1 MTPINKSPWDDNG
14 YDVSDHEAIE
24 PAFGT
29 ISDLKELVNKAK
41 KFDIDIMFDCVL
53 NHVSTQNE
61 TFIKAINGDKKAQK
75 HFIFR
80 SGKKNNEP
88 PSKLDSV
95 FGGSAWEYVPKIN
108 KYYLHIFAKS
118 QADVNWENPAT
129 RKKMISHV
137 LFWQKL
143 GIKMF
148 RYNSIDHISKSD
160 LTKNCNDYD
169 CTIYTNGQKVHKY
182 LQEIKDACAN
192 KEDVVFHFGE
202 ITSKNID
209 ELIKNGR
216 NDFDG
221 VFIAPQFCSD
231 KINRSKWTH
240 DINYFIKLKRDLDEI
255 LTKLLNANILPV
267 ISFENHDESRAN
279 SRFGDDKEFRK
290 ECSTMLL
297 ATQIMLPGIP
307 CIYQGQEIGMTND
320 DFDELDM
327 FEDVANIDF
336 VNKLSEKG
344 ASKKDIL
351 NILNRFARDKA
362 RTAMQWDS
370 SKNAGFSKFD
380 EKFEIQ
386 SSGFVKKFNAD
397 WKLVLKP
404 VLDEENIK
412 KTKDALDDLKFEIDE
427 RLSKLKFLYDAN
439 IPMKKVGQ
447 SEIVDDEKISN
458 NLMDVMEDLTEKDE
472 IKSTLSGSGYFF
484 RVTLKKFAVLKKNF
498 NDSKKQIQTLYDVK
512 LKKAKDDYPEVGK
525 DGKISQS
532 KLKSY
537 QNNVSELEDKK
548 ESSLSDLKTKYMES
562 RAKLVANA
570 EEAIRAIN
578 TLASSISSNQN
589 KLRRA
594 EDFMNSLGKGSYS
607 KDVCDAWKESF
618 LSLLSEEDNVVQ
630 KRVPEPKRESDK
642 SYRLNGKLSFNFNN
656 KDYFYT
662 MNLLIVVR

>member
-1 MTPINKSPWDDNG
+1 MQNTMSNIENDHDYTSDSDKSDKHKVISDFNVISRRKNNQKRIIYQILVRSYYDSNGDGIGDLKGVISKLPYLKSLGVNVIWMTPINKSPWDDNG

-88 PSKLDSV
+88 PSKLNSV

-160 LTKNCNDYD
+160 LTKNCDDYD

-380 EKFEIQ
+380 ENQTRNVTGLLQPPKVNKNYREIN
-386 SSGFVKKFNAD
+386 VKN
-397 WKLVLKP
+397 
-404 VLDEENIK
+404 
-412 KTKDALDDLKFEIDE
+412 DLKSDFSIIRFMQELIKIRKNYKEITYGNYQM
-427 RLSKLKFLYDAN
+427 LLKEDTELFAFIRKY
-439 IPMKKVGQ
+439 GEH
-447 SEIVDDEKISN
+447 EILTISN
-458 NLMDVMEDLTEKDE
+458 FSSDSVKVPLTVNNYKLL
-472 IKSTLSGSGYFF
+472 LSNY
-484 RVTLKKFAVLKKNF
+484 V
-498 NDSKKQIQTLYDVK
+498 DVK
-512 LKKAKDDYPEVGK
+512 LRKNMA
-525 DGKISQS
+525 
-532 KLKSY
+532 LKPY
-537 QNNVSELEDKK
+537 Q
-548 ESSLSDLKTKYMES
+548 
-562 RAKLVANA
+562 
-570 EEAIRAIN
+570 
-578 TLASSISSNQN
+578 TLI
-589 KLRRA
+589 L
-594 EDFMNSLGKGSYS
+594 
-607 KDVCDAWKESF
+607 
-618 LSLLSEEDNVVQ
+618 
-630 KRVPEPKRESDK
+630 
-642 SYRLNGKLSFNFNN
+642 YR
-656 KDYFYT
+656 
-662 MNLLIVVR
+662 

>member
-1 MTPINKSPWDDNG
+1 MQNTMSNTENDHDYTSDSDKSDKHKVISDFNVISRRKNNQKRIIYQILVRSYYDSNGDGIGDLKGVISKLPYLKSLGVNVIWMTPINKSPWDDNG

-88 PSKLDSV
+88 PSKLNSV

-160 LTKNCNDYD
+160 LTKNCDDYD

-380 EKFEIQ
+380 ENQTRNVTGLLQPPKVNKNYREIN
-386 SSGFVKKFNAD
+386 VKN
-397 WKLVLKP
+397 
-404 VLDEENIK
+404 
-412 KTKDALDDLKFEIDE
+412 DLKSDFSIIRFMQELIKIRKNYKEITYGNYQM
-427 RLSKLKFLYDAN
+427 LLKEDTELFAFVRKY
-439 IPMKKVGQ
+439 GEH
-447 SEIVDDEKISN
+447 EILTISN
-458 NLMDVMEDLTEKDE
+458 FSSDSVKVPLTVNNYKLL
-472 IKSTLSGSGYFF
+472 LSNY
-484 RVTLKKFAVLKKNF
+484 V
-498 NDSKKQIQTLYDVK
+498 DVK
-512 LKKAKDDYPEVGK
+512 LRKNMA
-525 DGKISQS
+525 
-532 KLKSY
+532 LKPY
-537 QNNVSELEDKK
+537 Q
-548 ESSLSDLKTKYMES
+548 
-562 RAKLVANA
+562 
-570 EEAIRAIN
+570 
-578 TLASSISSNQN
+578 TLI
-589 KLRRA
+589 L
-594 EDFMNSLGKGSYS
+594 
-607 KDVCDAWKESF
+607 
-618 LSLLSEEDNVVQ
+618 
-630 KRVPEPKRESDK
+630 
-642 SYRLNGKLSFNFNN
+642 YR
-656 KDYFYT
+656 
-662 MNLLIVVR
+662 

>member
-1 MTPINKSPWDDNG
+1 MQNTMSNTENDHDYTSDSDKSDKHKVISDFNVISRRKNNQKRIIYQILVRSYYDSNGDGIGDLKGVISKLPYLKSLGVNVIWMTPINKSPWDDNG

-29 ISDLKELVNKAK
+29 ISDLKELINKAK

-160 LTKNCNDYD
+160 LTKNCDDYD

-380 EKFEIQ
+380 ENQTRNVTGLLQPPKVNKNYKEIN
-386 SSGFVKKFNAD
+386 VKN
-397 WKLVLKP
+397 
-404 VLDEENIK
+404 
-412 KTKDALDDLKFEIDE
+412 DLKSDFSIIRFMQELIKIRKNYKEITYGNYQM
-427 RLSKLKFLYDAN
+427 LLKEDTELFAFVRKY
-439 IPMKKVGQ
+439 GEH
-447 SEIVDDEKISN
+447 EILTISN
-458 NLMDVMEDLTEKDE
+458 FSSDSVKVPLTVNNYKLL
-472 IKSTLSGSGYFF
+472 LSNHG
-484 RVTLKKFAVLKKNF
+484 
-498 NDSKKQIQTLYDVK
+498 DVK
-512 LKKAKDDYPEVGK
+512 LRKNMA
-525 DGKISQS
+525 
-532 KLKSY
+532 LKPY
-537 QNNVSELEDKK
+537 Q
-548 ESSLSDLKTKYMES
+548 
-562 RAKLVANA
+562 
-570 EEAIRAIN
+570 
-578 TLASSISSNQN
+578 TLI
-589 KLRRA
+589 L
-594 EDFMNSLGKGSYS
+594 
-607 KDVCDAWKESF
+607 
-618 LSLLSEEDNVVQ
+618 
-630 KRVPEPKRESDK
+630 
-642 SYRLNGKLSFNFNN
+642 YR
-656 KDYFYT
+656 
-662 MNLLIVVR
+662 

>member
-1 MTPINKSPWDDNG
+1 MQNTMSNTENDHDYTSDSDKSDKHKVISDFNVISRRKNNQKRIIYQILVRSYYDSNGDGIGDLKGVISKLPYLKSLGVNVIWMTPINKSPWDDNG

-160 LTKNCNDYD
+160 LTKNCDDYD

-192 KEDVVFHFGE
+192 TEDVVFHFGE

-380 EKFEIQ
+380 ENQTRNVTGLLQPPKVNKNYKEIN
-386 SSGFVKKFNAD
+386 VKN
-397 WKLVLKP
+397 
-404 VLDEENIK
+404 
-412 KTKDALDDLKFEIDE
+412 DLKSDFSIIRFMQELIKIRKNYKEITYGNYQM
-427 RLSKLKFLYDAN
+427 LLKEDTELFAFVRKY
-439 IPMKKVGQ
+439 GEH
-447 SEIVDDEKISN
+447 EILTISN
-458 NLMDVMEDLTEKDE
+458 FSSDSVKVPLTVNNYKLL
-472 IKSTLSGSGYFF
+472 LSNYG
-484 RVTLKKFAVLKKNF
+484 
-498 NDSKKQIQTLYDVK
+498 DVK
-512 LKKAKDDYPEVGK
+512 LRKNM
-525 DGKISQS
+525 S
-532 KLKSY
+532 LKPY
-537 QNNVSELEDKK
+537 Q
-548 ESSLSDLKTKYMES
+548 
-562 RAKLVANA
+562 
-570 EEAIRAIN
+570 
-578 TLASSISSNQN
+578 TLI
-589 KLRRA
+589 L
-594 EDFMNSLGKGSYS
+594 
-607 KDVCDAWKESF
+607 
-618 LSLLSEEDNVVQ
+618 
-630 KRVPEPKRESDK
+630 
-642 SYRLNGKLSFNFNN
+642 YR
-656 KDYFYT
+656 
-662 MNLLIVVR
+662 

>member
-1 MTPINKSPWDDNG
+1 MQNTMSNTENDHDYTSDSDKSDKHKVISDFNVISRRKNNQKRIIYQILVRSYYDSNGDGIGDLKGVISKLPYLKSLGVNVIWMTPINKSPWDDNG

-88 PSKLDSV
+88 PSKLNSV

-160 LTKNCNDYD
+160 LTKNCDDYD

-380 EKFEIQ
+380 ENQTRNVTGLLQPPKVNKNYREIN
-386 SSGFVKKFNAD
+386 VKN
-397 WKLVLKP
+397 
-404 VLDEENIK
+404 
-412 KTKDALDDLKFEIDE
+412 DLKSDFSIIRFMQELIKIRKNYKEITYGNYQM
-427 RLSKLKFLYDAN
+427 LLKEDTELFAFIRKY
-439 IPMKKVGQ
+439 GEH
-447 SEIVDDEKISN
+447 EILTISN
-458 NLMDVMEDLTEKDE
+458 FSSDSVKVPLTVNNYKLL
-472 IKSTLSGSGYFF
+472 LSNY
-484 RVTLKKFAVLKKNF
+484 V
-498 NDSKKQIQTLYDVK
+498 DVK
-512 LKKAKDDYPEVGK
+512 LRKNMA
-525 DGKISQS
+525 
-532 KLKSY
+532 LKPY
-537 QNNVSELEDKK
+537 Q
-548 ESSLSDLKTKYMES
+548 
-562 RAKLVANA
+562 
-570 EEAIRAIN
+570 
-578 TLASSISSNQN
+578 TLI
-589 KLRRA
+589 L
-594 EDFMNSLGKGSYS
+594 
-607 KDVCDAWKESF
+607 
-618 LSLLSEEDNVVQ
+618 
-630 KRVPEPKRESDK
+630 
-642 SYRLNGKLSFNFNN
+642 YR
-656 KDYFYT
+656 
-662 MNLLIVVR
+662 

>member
-1 MTPINKSPWDDNG
+1 MQNTMSNTENDHDYTSDSDKSDKHKVISDFNVISRRKNNQKRIIYQILVRSYYDSNGDGIGDLKGVISKLPYLKSLGVNIIWMTPINKSPWDDNG

-88 PSKLDSV
+88 PTKLDSV

-160 LTKNCNDYD
+160 LTKNCDDYD

-380 EKFEIQ
+380 ENQTRNVTGLLQPPKVNKNYKEINVKNDLKSDFSIIRFMQ
-386 SSGFVKKFNAD
+386 ELIKIRKNYKEITYGNYQMLLKEDTELFAFVRKYGEHEILTISNFSSDSVKVPLTVNNY
-397 WKLVLKP
+397 KLLLSNYGEVKLRKNMALKP
-404 VLDEENIK
+404 
-412 KTKDALDDLKFEIDE
+412 
-427 RLSKLKFLYDAN
+427 Y
-439 IPMKKVGQ
+439 
-447 SEIVDDEKISN
+447 
-458 NLMDVMEDLTEKDE
+458 
-472 IKSTLSGSGYFF
+472 
-484 RVTLKKFAVLKKNF
+484 
-498 NDSKKQIQTLYDVK
+498 QTLI
-512 LKKAKDDYPEVGK
+512 L
-525 DGKISQS
+525 
-532 KLKSY
+532 
-537 QNNVSELEDKK
+537 
-548 ESSLSDLKTKYMES
+548 
-562 RAKLVANA
+562 
-570 EEAIRAIN
+570 
-578 TLASSISSNQN
+578 
-589 KLRRA
+589 
-594 EDFMNSLGKGSYS
+594 
-607 KDVCDAWKESF
+607 
-618 LSLLSEEDNVVQ
+618 
-630 KRVPEPKRESDK
+630 
-642 SYRLNGKLSFNFNN
+642 YR
-656 KDYFYT
+656 
-662 MNLLIVVR
+662 

>member
-1 MTPINKSPWDDNG
+1 MQNTMSNTENDHDYTSDSDKSDKHKVISDFNVISRRKNNQKRIIYQILVRSYYDSNGDGIGDLKGVISKLPYLKSLGVNVIWMTPINKSPWDDNG

-80 SGKKNNEP
+80 SCKKNNEP

-192 KEDVVFHFGE
+192 TKDVVFHFGE

-380 EKFEIQ
+380 ENQTRNVTGLLQPPKVNKNYREIN
-386 SSGFVKKFNAD
+386 VKN
-397 WKLVLKP
+397 
-404 VLDEENIK
+404 
-412 KTKDALDDLKFEIDE
+412 DLKSDFSIIRFMQELIKIRKNYKEITYGNYQM
-427 RLSKLKFLYDAN
+427 LLKEDTELFAFVRKY
-439 IPMKKVGQ
+439 GEH
-447 SEIVDDEKISN
+447 EILTISN
-458 NLMDVMEDLTEKDE
+458 FSSDSVKVPLTVNNYKLL
-472 IKSTLSGSGYFF
+472 LSNYG
-484 RVTLKKFAVLKKNF
+484 
-498 NDSKKQIQTLYDVK
+498 DVK
-512 LKKAKDDYPEVGK
+512 LRKNM
-525 DGKISQS
+525 S
-532 KLKSY
+532 LKPY
-537 QNNVSELEDKK
+537 Q
-548 ESSLSDLKTKYMES
+548 
-562 RAKLVANA
+562 
-570 EEAIRAIN
+570 
-578 TLASSISSNQN
+578 TLI
-589 KLRRA
+589 L
-594 EDFMNSLGKGSYS
+594 
-607 KDVCDAWKESF
+607 
-618 LSLLSEEDNVVQ
+618 
-630 KRVPEPKRESDK
+630 
-642 SYRLNGKLSFNFNN
+642 YR
-656 KDYFYT
+656 
-662 MNLLIVVR
+662 

>member
-1 MTPINKSPWDDNG
+1 MQNTMSNTENDHDYTSDSDKSDKHKVISDFNVISRRKNNQKRIIYQILVRSYYDSNGDGIGDLKGIISKLPYLKSLGVNVIWMTPINKSPWDDNG

-160 LTKNCNDYD
+160 LTKNCDDYD

-255 LTKLLNANILPV
+255 LTKLLNVNILPV

-380 EKFEIQ
+380 ENQTRNVTGLLQPPKVNKNYKEIN
-386 SSGFVKKFNAD
+386 VKN
-397 WKLVLKP
+397 
-404 VLDEENIK
+404 
-412 KTKDALDDLKFEIDE
+412 DLKSDFSIIRFMQELIKIRKNYKEITYGNYQM
-427 RLSKLKFLYDAN
+427 LLKEDTELFAFIRKY
-439 IPMKKVGQ
+439 GEH
-447 SEIVDDEKISN
+447 EILTISN
-458 NLMDVMEDLTEKDE
+458 FSSDSVKVPLTVNNYKLL
-472 IKSTLSGSGYFF
+472 LSNYC
-484 RVTLKKFAVLKKNF
+484 
-498 NDSKKQIQTLYDVK
+498 DVK
-512 LKKAKDDYPEVGK
+512 LRKNMA
-525 DGKISQS
+525 
-532 KLKSY
+532 LKPY
-537 QNNVSELEDKK
+537 Q
-548 ESSLSDLKTKYMES
+548 
-562 RAKLVANA
+562 
-570 EEAIRAIN
+570 
-578 TLASSISSNQN
+578 TLI
-589 KLRRA
+589 L
-594 EDFMNSLGKGSYS
+594 
-607 KDVCDAWKESF
+607 
-618 LSLLSEEDNVVQ
+618 
-630 KRVPEPKRESDK
+630 
-642 SYRLNGKLSFNFNN
+642 YR
-656 KDYFYT
+656 
-662 MNLLIVVR
+662 